1 MRPKHISHLRYA
13 AAAAAATLI
22 LASAEPLPSAWPSD
36 IPGLPPHGRCSL
48 RKGAASAL
56 PQASDPARCR

>member
-1 MRPKHISHLRYA
+1 MRYLHRFPHRFA